1 MKKLRLLA
9 WLITL
14 TMLCELLP
22 LGTFA
27 QSDIGQSLA
36 QAVAQNLEEENSKAV
51 AAGKCGDN
59 LTWSLSNDGTLTMSG
74 TGDMYDYSSDSSS
87 VLHTPWSKY
96 LNDIKNLVVNDG
108 ATHIGKLAFANCSNL
123 YSVVLPDTVS
133 SIGEQAF
140 TFCSSLVSI
149 NIPDAV
155 DSISYQTFF
164 GCKSLDAI
172 VLPASISSIA
182 PYAFDGCSSLASIV
196 LPGSIVTI
204 GRGAFT
210 NCTSLASISIPLSVS
225 SIEYA
230 AFSSCSALK
239 DVYYV
244 GSEDQWNT
252 ISIGDKNDPLL
263 NAAIHYKSS
272 QSDIGI
278 SDSGVCGDNLTWV
291 LSSDGTLTISG
302 TGDMYDYNGVAPYN
316 ISPWYHNTDIKK
328 LVINNGVSSIGDYAL
343 LGCYKISSISLPES
357 LERIGYN
364 ALDPCSGLTEIDLP
378 KNLTKLGGYS
388 LASGSFSSI
397 KIPDGISSIELYTF
411 SNCKNLQ
418 NVDLPDDLTTINEG
432 AFNHCE
438 SLTSIH
444 IPQKVT
450 DIKKYA
456 FWYCSSLTNLE
467 LPSGISKIN
476 EGTFDSCAALSS
488 ISIPSTVTT
497 IEKSAFYGCLSLK
510 DVYFS
515 GTESEWNA
523 ISIDSYQNDAL
534 RSAVIH
540 CSDFT
545 FGRDNPSFLNQA
557 KYFFQGS
564 ELNYWNQ
571 KYNSGRP
578 ISFTDRF
585 FHHFNQYASIH
596 LSQEKF
602 NQLTKNLSPAALQW
616 FKLKMR
622 SGDLWGGSCYGMVL
636 VSAIH
641 YMDPDRLSYAQLAS
655 TGLAADSATYS
666 LPAPV
671 DNSDVE
677 DLINYYYASQLLPTQ
692 YKILSNCLYNCA
704 NDYDGV
710 LNEIVTSLSHG
721 IPVIASLSNHEIML
735 LHVKAELD
743 DHYVLG
749 IYDPNEATEQ
759 TLLLYKSPYIDA
771 DGDGY
776 LNINY
781 KDNQTQLQSYTLAS
795 DLDYIDVRN
804 YFNPSIDHETATDYN
819 DAHITIQAGGSVNV
833 VHGGQYYYR
842 AENGKLIE
850 KSPDVHLFYPS
861 NVSDENPSNDSVDLI
876 FPKPSTT
883 EDVKLVLSSDGVND
897 ASMILNNSTLA
908 VSASGPVELIY
919 NEQTQTVDLTAAEP
933 TDISLM
939 VTQNDTSSTWP
950 WHSWALDTAGTTEF
964 HAELKDDGLHLSGD
978 GIANAQYATENA
990 DTDIVD
996 SGTIPAKAT
1005 DVTIVKKDGNN
1016 QQTEIKDNTQTKPT
1030 DPDKLTVT
1038 VVDGKITAID
1048 DVPIADDTTVLDNV
1062 AAETKITITADDK
1075 SADGKTF
1082 REWVVTPA
1090 DSVTLSDAS
1099 SSTASFTM
1107 GAVSVTIKAQ
1117 YDSTTPTPTPT
1128 PGGGDSGSGGGGA
1141 AVILGLGAA
1150 AAITAG
1156 IVLTMPVDVQG
1167 RVELANHAAVPGA
1180 KVSLLQNGNV
1190 VTQTTADESGHFS
1203 LKAKRGDYELTVVY
1217 TDANGQFVQKTSRIK
1232 APTKDFVV
1240 TF

>member
-36 QAVAQNLEEENSKAV
+36 QAVAQNLEEENSKAIT
-51 AAGKCGDN
+51 AGKCGDS
-59 LTWSLSNDGTLTMSG
+59 LTWS
-74 TGDMYDYSSDSSS
+74 
-87 VLHTPWSKY
+87 
-96 LNDIKNLVVNDG
+96 
-108 ATHIGKLAFANCSNL
+108 
-123 YSVVLPDTVS
+123 
-133 SIGEQAF
+133 
-140 TFCSSLVSI
+140 
-149 NIPDAV
+149 
-155 DSISYQTFF
+155 
-164 GCKSLDAI
+164 
-172 VLPASISSIA
+172 
-182 PYAFDGCSSLASIV
+182 
-196 LPGSIVTI
+196 
-204 GRGAFT
+204 
-210 NCTSLASISIPLSVS
+210 
-225 SIEYA
+225 
-230 AFSSCSALK
+230 
-239 DVYYV
+239 
-244 GSEDQWNT
+244 
-252 ISIGDKNDPLL
+252 
-263 NAAIHYKSS
+263 
-272 QSDIGI
+272 
-278 SDSGVCGDNLTWV
+278 

-302 TGDMYDYNGVAPYN
+302 TGDMYDYNAVPPYN

-357 LERIGYN
+357 LERIGYS

-388 LASGSFSSI
+388 LAGGSFSFI

-411 SNCKNLQ
+411 SGCENLQ
-418 NVDLPDDLTTINEG
+418 NVELPNDLTTINEG

-450 DIKKYA
+450 DIKRYA

-476 EGTFDSCAALSS
+476 EGTFDNCAALSS

-578 ISFTDRF
+578 ISFIDRF

-1030 DPDKLTVT
+1030 EPTDPDKLTVT
-1038 VVDGKITAID
+1038 VVEGKITAID
-1048 DVPIADDTTVLDNV
+1048 DVPTADDTTVLDNV
-1062 AAETKITITADDK
+1062 TEGAKITITANDK

-1090 DSVTLSDAS
+1090 DSVTLNDAS

-1117 YDSTTPTPTPT
+1117 YDSTTPTPIPT
-1128 PGGGDSGSGGGGA
+1128 PGGGDSGSGGSSSGGGGA

-1156 IVLTMPVDVQG
+1156 VVLTMPVDVQG
-1167 RVELANHAAVPGA
+1167 RVELADHAAVPGA
-1180 KVSLLQNGNV
+1180 KVSLLKNGNV

>member
-36 QAVAQNLEEENSKAV
+36 QAVAQNLEEENSEAIT
-51 AAGKCGDN
+51 AGKCGDS
-59 LTWSLSNDGTLTMSG
+59 LTWS
-74 TGDMYDYSSDSSS
+74 
-87 VLHTPWSKY
+87 
-96 LNDIKNLVVNDG
+96 
-108 ATHIGKLAFANCSNL
+108 
-123 YSVVLPDTVS
+123 
-133 SIGEQAF
+133 
-140 TFCSSLVSI
+140 
-149 NIPDAV
+149 
-155 DSISYQTFF
+155 
-164 GCKSLDAI
+164 
-172 VLPASISSIA
+172 
-182 PYAFDGCSSLASIV
+182 
-196 LPGSIVTI
+196 
-204 GRGAFT
+204 
-210 NCTSLASISIPLSVS
+210 
-225 SIEYA
+225 
-230 AFSSCSALK
+230 
-239 DVYYV
+239 
-244 GSEDQWNT
+244 
-252 ISIGDKNDPLL
+252 
-263 NAAIHYKSS
+263 
-272 QSDIGI
+272 
-278 SDSGVCGDNLTWV
+278 

-302 TGDMYDYNGVAPYN
+302 TGDMYDYNAVPPYN

-357 LERIGYN
+357 LERIGYS

-388 LASGSFSSI
+388 LAGGSFSFI

-411 SNCKNLQ
+411 SGCENLQ
-418 NVDLPDDLTTINEG
+418 NVELPNDLTTINEG

-450 DIKKYA
+450 DIKRYA

-476 EGTFDSCAALSS
+476 EGTFDNCAALSS

-1030 DPDKLTVT
+1030 EPTDPDKLTVT
-1038 VVDGKITAID
+1038 VVEGKITAID
-1048 DVPIADDTTVLDNV
+1048 DVPTADDTTVLDNV
-1062 AAETKITITADDK
+1062 TEGAKITITANDK

-1090 DSVTLSDAS
+1090 DSVTLNDAS

-1117 YDSTTPTPTPT
+1117 YDSTTPTPIPT
-1128 PGGGDSGSGGGGA
+1128 PGGGDSGSGGSSSGGGGA

-1156 IVLTMPVDVQG
+1156 VVLTMPVDVQG
-1167 RVELANHAAVPGA
+1167 RVELADHAAVPCA
-1180 KVSLLQNGNV
+1180 KVSLLKNGNV

>member
-9 WLITL
+9 WIITL

-36 QAVAQNLEEENSKAV
+36 QAVAQNLEEENSEAIT
-51 AAGKCGDN
+51 AGKCGDS
-59 LTWSLSNDGTLTMSG
+59 LTWS
-74 TGDMYDYSSDSSS
+74 
-87 VLHTPWSKY
+87 
-96 LNDIKNLVVNDG
+96 
-108 ATHIGKLAFANCSNL
+108 
-123 YSVVLPDTVS
+123 
-133 SIGEQAF
+133 
-140 TFCSSLVSI
+140 
-149 NIPDAV
+149 
-155 DSISYQTFF
+155 
-164 GCKSLDAI
+164 
-172 VLPASISSIA
+172 
-182 PYAFDGCSSLASIV
+182 
-196 LPGSIVTI
+196 
-204 GRGAFT
+204 
-210 NCTSLASISIPLSVS
+210 
-225 SIEYA
+225 
-230 AFSSCSALK
+230 
-239 DVYYV
+239 
-244 GSEDQWNT
+244 
-252 ISIGDKNDPLL
+252 
-263 NAAIHYKSS
+263 
-272 QSDIGI
+272 
-278 SDSGVCGDNLTWV
+278 

-302 TGDMYDYNGVAPYN
+302 TGDMYDYNAVPPYN

-357 LERIGYN
+357 LERIGYS

-388 LASGSFSSI
+388 LAGGSFSFI

-411 SNCKNLQ
+411 SGCENLQ
-418 NVDLPDDLTTINEG
+418 NVELPNDLTTSNEG

-450 DIKKYA
+450 DIKRYA

-476 EGTFDSCAALSS
+476 EGTFDNCAALSS

-1030 DPDKLTVT
+1030 EPTDPDKLTVT
-1038 VVDGKITAID
+1038 VVEGKITAID
-1048 DVPIADDTTVLDNV
+1048 DVPTADDTTVLDNV
-1062 AAETKITITADDK
+1062 TEGAKITITANDK

-1082 REWVVTPA
+1082 REWVVTPEH
-1090 DSVTLSDAS
+1090 SVTLSDAS

-1117 YDSTTPTPTPT
+1117 YDPTTPTPIPT
-1128 PGGGDSGSGGGGA
+1128 PGGGDSGSGGSSSGGGGA

-1156 IVLTMPVDVQG
+1156 VVLTMPVDVQG
-1167 RVELANHAAVPGA
+1167 RVELADHAAVPGA
-1180 KVSLLQNGNV
+1180 KVSLLKNGNV

-1232 APTKDFVV
+1232 APAKDFVV
-1240 TF
+1240 IF

>member
-1 MKKLRLLA
+1 MKKHLQLLA
-9 WLITL
+9 WVLSL
-14 TMLCELLP
+14 AMLCQMLP
-22 LGTFA
+22 FA
-27 QSDIGQSLA
+27 AFAETDLSTNAADTATTEKSIPDDAIQFNGNHYKFYGIQDVTSNSTATWEVASQFCQNKGGHLA
-36 QAVAQNLEEENSKAV
+36 VICSQEENDFLFQQMKSLGYNNALFGFSDKEVEGTWKWVNGTQSSYTNWHYGEPNHQGSYEHYAMFYEKYADGTWNDGSGIIDRNCVFICEWDDSSLV
-51 AAGKCGDN
+51 ASGVCGDN
-59 LTWSLSNDGTLTMSG
+59 LTWSLSNDGTLTISG
-74 TGDMYDYSSDSSS
+74 TGDMYDFSILTYLPSGPA
-87 VLHTPWSKY
+87 VNTPWY
-96 LNDIKNLVVNDG
+96 TFRNDIKNVVVNDG
-108 ATHIGKLAFANCSNL
+108 ATHIGKIAFLNCSNL
-123 YSVVLPDTVS
+123 YSVILPDTVS
-133 SIGEQAF
+133 SIGSSAF
-140 TFCSSLVSI
+140 SNCYSLVSI
-149 NIPDAV
+149 NIPTSVVSIDSQTFSQCRSLTTLSLP
-155 DSISYQTFF
+155 DSIT
-164 GCKSLDAI
+164 
-172 VLPASISSIA
+172 SIGF
-182 PYAFDGCSSLASIV
+182 YAFSGCNFTSLT
-196 LPGSIVTI
+196 LPDSVSTI
-204 GRGAFT
+204 GRGAFER
-210 NCTSLASISIPLSVS
+210 CTSLVSIFIPSSVS

-230 AFSSCSALK
+230 AFSTCSSLK
-239 DVYYV
+239 DVYYS
-244 GSEDQWNT
+244 GSKEQWNT
-252 ISIGDKNDPLL
+252 ISIGDANDSLL
-263 NAAIHYKSS
+263 NATIHY
-272 QSDIGI
+272 QS
-278 SDSGVCGDNLTWV
+278 
-291 LSSDGTLTISG
+291 
-302 TGDMYDYNGVAPYN
+302 TG
-316 ISPWYHNTDIKK
+316 
-328 LVINNGVSSIGDYAL
+328 
-343 LGCYKISSISLPES
+343 PE
-357 LERIGYN
+357 
-364 ALDPCSGLTEIDLP
+364 D
-378 KNLTKLGGYS
+378 
-388 LASGSFSSI
+388 
-397 KIPDGISSIELYTF
+397 
-411 SNCKNLQ
+411 
-418 NVDLPDDLTTINEG
+418 
-432 AFNHCE
+432 
-438 SLTSIH
+438 
-444 IPQKVT
+444 
-450 DIKKYA
+450 
-456 FWYCSSLTNLE
+456 
-467 LPSGISKIN
+467 
-476 EGTFDSCAALSS
+476 
-488 ISIPSTVTT
+488 
-497 IEKSAFYGCLSLK
+497 EK
-510 DVYFS
+510 
-515 GTESEWNA
+515 E
-523 ISIDSYQNDAL
+523 
-534 RSAVIH
+534 
-540 CSDFT
+540 FT

-677 DLINYYYASQLLPTQ
+677 DLINYYYSSQLLPTQ

-908 VSASGPVELIY
+908 VSASGPVSLTY
-919 NEQTQTVDLTAAEP
+919 NEEARSVDVTAETP
-933 TDISLM
+933 TDVNVLM
-939 VTQNDTSSTWP
+939 TQNNTTTEWP
-950 WHSWALDTAGTTEF
+950 WNSWAIDTTGTTEF

-978 GIANAQYATENA
+978 GIANAKVGTENMDSEKT
-990 DTDIVD
+990 DTI
-996 SGTIPAKAT
+996 TLPAKAEGS
-1005 DVTIVKKDGNN
+1005 DALEVTITNKKDS
-1016 QQTEIKDNTQTKPT
+1016 TDNDRLTINGSEPSEPT
-1030 DPDKLTVT
+1030 DPKPDK
-1038 VVDGKITAID
+1038 
-1048 DVPIADDTTVLDNV
+1048 P
-1062 AAETKITITADDK
+1062 
-1075 SADGKTF
+1075 SSPS
-1082 REWVVTPA
+1082 TPA
-1090 DSVTLSDAS
+1090 APS
-1099 SSTASFTM
+1099 
-1107 GAVSVTIKAQ
+1107 G
-1117 YDSTTPTPTPT
+1117 
-1128 PGGGDSGSGGGGA
+1128 GSGDGDGSGA
-1141 AVILGLGAA
+1141 GALLLVGAGAAA

-1156 IVLTMPVDVQG
+1156 VVLSMPVEVQG
-1167 RVELANHAAVPGA
+1167 KAELSDHTALPGA
-1180 KVSLLQNGNV
+1180 KISLLQDGKV
-1190 VTQTTADESGHFS
+1190 VEQTTADDAGAFA
-1203 LKAKRGDYELTVVY
+1203 LKVKRGNYQLTAAY
-1217 TDANGQFVQKTSRIK
+1217 TDANGQIIHQTIDIK
-1232 APTKDFVV
+1232 APAKDLVV

>member
-36 QAVAQNLEEENSKAV
+36 QAVAQNLEEENSEAIT
-51 AAGKCGDN
+51 AGKCGDS
-59 LTWSLSNDGTLTMSG
+59 LTWS
-74 TGDMYDYSSDSSS
+74 
-87 VLHTPWSKY
+87 
-96 LNDIKNLVVNDG
+96 
-108 ATHIGKLAFANCSNL
+108 
-123 YSVVLPDTVS
+123 
-133 SIGEQAF
+133 
-140 TFCSSLVSI
+140 
-149 NIPDAV
+149 
-155 DSISYQTFF
+155 
-164 GCKSLDAI
+164 
-172 VLPASISSIA
+172 
-182 PYAFDGCSSLASIV
+182 
-196 LPGSIVTI
+196 
-204 GRGAFT
+204 
-210 NCTSLASISIPLSVS
+210 
-225 SIEYA
+225 
-230 AFSSCSALK
+230 
-239 DVYYV
+239 
-244 GSEDQWNT
+244 
-252 ISIGDKNDPLL
+252 
-263 NAAIHYKSS
+263 
-272 QSDIGI
+272 
-278 SDSGVCGDNLTWV
+278 

-302 TGDMYDYNGVAPYN
+302 TGDMYDYNAVPPYN

-357 LERIGYN
+357 LERIGYS

-388 LASGSFSSI
+388 LAGGSFSFI

-411 SNCKNLQ
+411 SGCENLQ
-418 NVDLPDDLTTINEG
+418 NVELPNDLTTINEG

-450 DIKKYA
+450 DIKRYA

-476 EGTFDSCAALSS
+476 EGTFDNCAALSS

-1030 DPDKLTVT
+1030 EPTDPDKLTVT
-1038 VVDGKITAID
+1038 VVEGKITAID
-1048 DVPIADDTTVLDNV
+1048 DVPTADDTTVLDNV
-1062 AAETKITITADDK
+1062 TEGAKITITANDK

-1090 DSVTLSDAS
+1090 DSVTLNDAS

-1117 YDSTTPTPTPT
+1117 YDSTTPTPIPT
-1128 PGGGDSGSGGGGA
+1128 PGGGDSGSGGSSSGGGGA

-1156 IVLTMPVDVQG
+1156 VVLTMPVDVQG
-1167 RVELANHAAVPGA
+1167 RVELADHAAVPGA
-1180 KVSLLQNGNV
+1180 KVSLLKNGNV

-1217 TDANGQFVQKTSRIK
+1217 TDASGQFVQKTSRIK

>member
-36 QAVAQNLEEENSKAV
+36 QAVAQNLEEENSEAIT
-51 AAGKCGDN
+51 AGKCGDS
-59 LTWSLSNDGTLTMSG
+59 LTWS
-74 TGDMYDYSSDSSS
+74 
-87 VLHTPWSKY
+87 
-96 LNDIKNLVVNDG
+96 
-108 ATHIGKLAFANCSNL
+108 
-123 YSVVLPDTVS
+123 
-133 SIGEQAF
+133 
-140 TFCSSLVSI
+140 
-149 NIPDAV
+149 
-155 DSISYQTFF
+155 
-164 GCKSLDAI
+164 
-172 VLPASISSIA
+172 
-182 PYAFDGCSSLASIV
+182 
-196 LPGSIVTI
+196 
-204 GRGAFT
+204 
-210 NCTSLASISIPLSVS
+210 
-225 SIEYA
+225 
-230 AFSSCSALK
+230 
-239 DVYYV
+239 
-244 GSEDQWNT
+244 
-252 ISIGDKNDPLL
+252 
-263 NAAIHYKSS
+263 
-272 QSDIGI
+272 
-278 SDSGVCGDNLTWV
+278 

-302 TGDMYDYNGVAPYN
+302 TGDMYDYNAVPPYN

-357 LERIGYN
+357 LERIGYS

-388 LASGSFSSI
+388 LAGGSFSFI

-411 SNCKNLQ
+411 SGCENLQ
-418 NVDLPDDLTTINEG
+418 NVELPNDLTTINEG

-450 DIKKYA
+450 DIKRYA

-476 EGTFDSCAALSS
+476 EGTFDNCAALSS

-1030 DPDKLTVT
+1030 EPTDPDKLTVT
-1038 VVDGKITAID
+1038 VVEGKITAID
-1048 DVPIADDTTVLDNV
+1048 DVPTADDTTVLDNV
-1062 AAETKITITADDK
+1062 TEGAKITITANDK

-1090 DSVTLSDAS
+1090 DSVTLNDAS

-1167 RVELANHAAVPGA
+1167 RVELADHAAVPGA
-1180 KVSLLQNGNV
+1180 KVSLLKNGNV

>member
-36 QAVAQNLEEENSKAV
+36 QAVAQNLEEENSEAIT
-51 AAGKCGDN
+51 AGKCGDS
-59 LTWSLSNDGTLTMSG
+59 LTWS
-74 TGDMYDYSSDSSS
+74 
-87 VLHTPWSKY
+87 
-96 LNDIKNLVVNDG
+96 
-108 ATHIGKLAFANCSNL
+108 
-123 YSVVLPDTVS
+123 
-133 SIGEQAF
+133 
-140 TFCSSLVSI
+140 
-149 NIPDAV
+149 
-155 DSISYQTFF
+155 
-164 GCKSLDAI
+164 
-172 VLPASISSIA
+172 
-182 PYAFDGCSSLASIV
+182 
-196 LPGSIVTI
+196 
-204 GRGAFT
+204 
-210 NCTSLASISIPLSVS
+210 
-225 SIEYA
+225 
-230 AFSSCSALK
+230 
-239 DVYYV
+239 
-244 GSEDQWNT
+244 
-252 ISIGDKNDPLL
+252 
-263 NAAIHYKSS
+263 
-272 QSDIGI
+272 
-278 SDSGVCGDNLTWV
+278 

-302 TGDMYDYNGVAPYN
+302 TGDMYDYNAVPPYN

-357 LERIGYN
+357 LERIGYS

-388 LASGSFSSI
+388 LAGGSFSFI

-411 SNCKNLQ
+411 SGCENLQ
-418 NVDLPDDLTTINEG
+418 NVELPNDLTTINEG

-450 DIKKYA
+450 DIKRYA

-476 EGTFDSCAALSS
+476 EGTFDNCAALSS

-1030 DPDKLTVT
+1030 EPTDPDKLTVT
-1038 VVDGKITAID
+1038 VVEGKITAID
-1048 DVPIADDTTVLDNV
+1048 DVPTADDTTVLDNV
-1062 AAETKITITADDK
+1062 TEGAKITITANDK

-1090 DSVTLSDAS
+1090 DSVTLNDAS

-1117 YDSTTPTPTPT
+1117 YDSTTPTPIPT
-1128 PGGGDSGSGGGGA
+1128 PGGGDSGSGGSSSGGGGA

-1156 IVLTMPVDVQG
+1156 VVLTMPVDVQG
-1167 RVELANHAAVPGA
+1167 RVELADHAAVPGA
-1180 KVSLLQNGNV
+1180 KVSLLKNGNV

-1217 TDANGQFVQKTSRIK
+1217 TDANGQFVQKISRIK

>member
-36 QAVAQNLEEENSKAV
+36 QAVAQNLEEENSKAIT
-51 AAGKCGDN
+51 AGKCGDS
-59 LTWSLSNDGTLTMSG
+59 LTWS
-74 TGDMYDYSSDSSS
+74 
-87 VLHTPWSKY
+87 
-96 LNDIKNLVVNDG
+96 
-108 ATHIGKLAFANCSNL
+108 
-123 YSVVLPDTVS
+123 
-133 SIGEQAF
+133 
-140 TFCSSLVSI
+140 
-149 NIPDAV
+149 
-155 DSISYQTFF
+155 
-164 GCKSLDAI
+164 
-172 VLPASISSIA
+172 
-182 PYAFDGCSSLASIV
+182 
-196 LPGSIVTI
+196 
-204 GRGAFT
+204 
-210 NCTSLASISIPLSVS
+210 
-225 SIEYA
+225 
-230 AFSSCSALK
+230 
-239 DVYYV
+239 
-244 GSEDQWNT
+244 
-252 ISIGDKNDPLL
+252 
-263 NAAIHYKSS
+263 
-272 QSDIGI
+272 
-278 SDSGVCGDNLTWV
+278 

-302 TGDMYDYNGVAPYN
+302 TGDMYDYNAVPPYN

-357 LERIGYN
+357 LERIGYS

-388 LASGSFSSI
+388 LAGGSFSFI

-411 SNCKNLQ
+411 SGCENLQ
-418 NVDLPDDLTTINEG
+418 NVELPNDLTTINEG

-450 DIKKYA
+450 DIKRYA

-476 EGTFDSCAALSS
+476 EGTFDNCAALSS

-1030 DPDKLTVT
+1030 EPTDPDKLTVT
-1038 VVDGKITAID
+1038 VVEGKITAID
-1048 DVPIADDTTVLDNV
+1048 DVPTADDTTVLDNV
-1062 AAETKITITADDK
+1062 TEGAKITITANDK

-1090 DSVTLSDAS
+1090 DSVTLNDAS

-1117 YDSTTPTPTPT
+1117 YDSTTPTPIPT
-1128 PGGGDSGSGGGGA
+1128 PGGGDSGSGGSSSGGGGA

-1156 IVLTMPVDVQG
+1156 VVLTMPVDVQG
-1167 RVELANHAAVPGA
+1167 RVELADHAAVPGA
-1180 KVSLLQNGNV
+1180 KVSLLKNGNV